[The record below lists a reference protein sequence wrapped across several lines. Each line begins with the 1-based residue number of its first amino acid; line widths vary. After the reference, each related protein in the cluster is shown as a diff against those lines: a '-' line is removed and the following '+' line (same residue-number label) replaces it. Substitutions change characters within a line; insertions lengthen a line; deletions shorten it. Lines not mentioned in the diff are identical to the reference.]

1 MLCGTDAIFQTP
13 LQGAAIALPL
23 TKAADPEK
31 RHELNDAALRI
42 PFARRLPNGIRNH
55 FVAMVGEYV

>member
-1 MLCGTDAIFQTP
+1 TP
-13 LQGAAIALPL
+13 LQGGAIALPL